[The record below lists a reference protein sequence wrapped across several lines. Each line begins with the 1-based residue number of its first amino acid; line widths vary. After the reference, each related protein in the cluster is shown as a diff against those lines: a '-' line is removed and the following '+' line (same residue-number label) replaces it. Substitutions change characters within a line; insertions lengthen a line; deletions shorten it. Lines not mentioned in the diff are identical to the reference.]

1 MRIEDVSWEAW
12 AGWMLQR
19 RGRLAAIS
27 PNVNPLLPF
36 GHRPTEADLTEAEAR
51 LGHALDAQHVELLRR
66 VNGWPNLFA
75 SGDLLG
81 TGDLGQGA
89 RWAYAQ
95 QMITAFYEEGPAI
108 GFPPRDAV
116 YPIHLGESDLFV
128 IDMAG
133 PVTDGGHPVHWL
145 DGSVVDTWPNVREYW
160 RAGLRMLDIVQEYYE
175 RNSAPSNGG
184 NGFTPI
190 RLDPDAR

>member
-19 RGRLAAIS
+19 RARLAAIS
-27 PNVNPLLPF
+27 PAVNPLLPW
-36 GHRPTEADLTEAEAR
+36 GHRPTEADIAEAEAR
-51 LGHALDAQHVELLRR
+51 VGHSLDAQHIELLRR
-66 VNGWPNLFA
+66 VNGWPNIFVG
-75 SGDLLG
+75 GDLLG
-81 TGDLGQGA
+81 TGDLGAGG
-89 RWAYAQ
+89 RWCSAQ
-95 QMITAFYEEGPAI
+95 RMLAAFYEEGPAI
-108 GFPPRDAV
+108 GFPPRAAV

-160 RAGLRMLDIVQEYYE
+160 RAGLRLVEMEQEYFE
-175 RNSAPSNGG
+175 RNFAPSNIGK
-184 NGFTPI
+184 GFTPV
-190 RLDPDAR
+190 RLHPDSH